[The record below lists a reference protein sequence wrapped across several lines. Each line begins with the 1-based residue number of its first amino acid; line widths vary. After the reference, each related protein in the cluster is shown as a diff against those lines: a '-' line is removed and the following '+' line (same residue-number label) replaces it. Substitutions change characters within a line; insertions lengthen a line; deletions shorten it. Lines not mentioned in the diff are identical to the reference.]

1 MTARSFAAALGLLL
15 LPVAAAARLHALAV
29 RGDGCFSDSLT
40 TWVILLAF
48 VTFRNF
54 RRRTQT
60 WTVGPTADDIV
71 RSVPAGRF
79 DLESTITH
87 MASDAPAGA
96 VD

>member
-1 MTARSFAAALGLLL
+1 VTAWSFLAAIGLFL
-15 LPVAAAARLHALAV
+15 LPGAAAASLNDPAV
-29 RGDGCFSDSLT
+29 RGDCCLSDSLT
-40 TWVILLAF
+40 IWIILLAF

-71 RSVPAGRF
+71 RSVPAGRL